1 MNMRQINTPAGFR
14 DFLPEQAN
22 LRSHV
27 VEKLIEVFR
36 SYGFEPLET
45 PALEYASTLKGKYG
59 EEEKLIYEFTTR
71 GGDEVALRYD
81 QTVPLARVIAQY
93 PDLPKPFKRYQV
105 QPVWRG
111 ESPQKGRYRELMHC
125 DIDTIGSSSPL
136 ADAEIIACVLTTV
149 KKLGLKDALMEIN
162 DRTIFGNLDNKYIV
176 SIDKLKK
183 IGAENVVKELIERGL
198 PENKAQ
204 SLLDNLTNSTLPK
217 NLQEIFNILEKS
229 GFKEGVD
236 FKFTPTL
243 ARGLDYYT
251 GPIFELVSPS
261 YGNNSLGGGGRYD
274 ELIGR
279 YSGQDLPATGFAFGF
294 DRIIEALN
302 NLNLLPKIS
311 SSTKVLVTV
320 FNSYLLDDSIE
331 MSSRLRS
338 NNINTEIWLGLDTK
352 FDKQLK
358 YADQKKIPYALILG
372 PEEKEA
378 GLVTLKNLNSKTQE
392 KLSLDEVI
400 QKLSS

>member
-1 MNMRQINTPAGFR
+1 MAKQINTLAGFR

-36 SYGFEPLET
+36 LYGFEPLET
-45 PALEYASTLKGKYG
+45 PALEFASTLKGKYG
-59 EEEKLIYEFTTR
+59 EDEKLIYEFTTR
-71 GGDEVALRYD
+71 GSDEVALRYD

-93 PDLPKPFKRYQV
+93 PGLPKPFKRYQI

-111 ESPQKGRYRELMHC
+111 ESPQKGRYRELTHC
-125 DIDTIGSSSPL
+125 DIDTVGSASPL
-136 ADAEIIACVLTTV
+136 ADAEIIACVLTTI
-149 KKLGLKDALMEIN
+149 KKLGLSDALMEIN
-162 DRTIFGNLDNKYIV
+162 DRTIFGDLDKKYIT

-183 IGAENVVKELIERGL
+183 IGPENVIKELTERGMK
-198 PENKAQ
+198 ENEAR
-204 SLLDNLTNSTLPK
+204 SLLDTLTNSTLPK
-217 NLQEIFNILEKS
+217 NLQEIFSILEKY
-229 GFKEGVD
+229 GFKEGED

-261 YGNNSLGGGGRYD
+261 YGSNSLGGGGRYD

-279 YSGQDLPATGFAFGF
+279 YSGEDSPATGFAFGF
-294 DRIIEALN
+294 DRIIEALTD
-302 NLNLLPKIS
+302 LNLLPKIS
-311 SSTKVLVTV
+311 SSTKILVTV
-320 FNSYLLDDSIE
+320 FNNELLDDSIQI
-331 MSSRLRS
+331 SSELRL
-338 NNINTEIWLGLDTK
+338 NNINTEVWLGSDTK
-352 FDKQLK
+352 LDKQLK
-358 YADQKKIPYALILG
+358 YADQKKIPFALILG

-378 GLVTLKNLNSKTQE
+378 GLITLKNLDLKTQE
-392 KLSLDEVI
+392 KLSLDGVI